1 VSFRSLKSA
10 RGSMTSVLN
19 LKFGGLRIDSMIAD
33 SSGFGEDGHG
43 STLYPRWGSMR
54 WNALS

>member
-1 VSFRSLKSA
+1 
-10 RGSMTSVLN
+10 MTSVLN

-43 STLYPRWGSMR
+43 STLYARWGSMR